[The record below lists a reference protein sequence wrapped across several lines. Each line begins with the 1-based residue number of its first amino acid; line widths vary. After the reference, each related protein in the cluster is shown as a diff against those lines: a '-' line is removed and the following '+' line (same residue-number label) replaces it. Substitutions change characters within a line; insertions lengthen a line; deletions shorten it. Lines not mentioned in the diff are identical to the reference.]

1 MTKALFKAEWL
12 DDQDI
17 SSGDAL
23 NRFRTSTGRLRD
35 LLRHNYHE
43 H

>member
-1 MTKALFKAEWL
+1 MMKTVFKAEWQ
-12 DDQDI
+12 DDQDV

-23 NRFRTSTGRLRD
+23 NRVRANTGRLRD